1 LSTSADRQTG
11 DFGRRLREARE
22 RKGVSL
28 REIANATKISVGILE
43 ALERN
48 DISHLPGGIFG
59 RGFVRS
65 FAGEVG
71 LDPEATIQ
79 EFIAQ
84 FRDDSVT
91 AGHPSS
97 TQIEDN
103 EALESHRRM
112 ALTFLVLVVLSV
124 LVVGV
129 ILYFTLT
136 DSRRPSAAA
145 ARPAVTEPP
154 AVPLVESPAGAAA
167 LVSSSSSSG
176 AASDSGAPP
185 PVVADQ
191 RPPAA
196 GVALVVNVSVSR
208 VCWVSATVDG
218 EKQFERILQTGDHRT
233 VEVRRDLV
241 LTAGDAAAV
250 RMTINGADAR
260 PLGKPGE
267 VVTVRLNPTNFKS
280 FLPVP

>member
-1 LSTSADRQTG
+1 LTIPVDRQTG
-11 DFGRRLREARE
+11 DLGRRLREARE

-28 REIANATKISVGILE
+28 REIANATKISIGVLE

-48 DISHLPGGIFG
+48 DISRLPGGIFG

-103 EALESHRRM
+103 EALESDRRM
-112 ALTFLVLVVLSV
+112 ASTFLVLITLSV
-124 LVVGV
+124 LVVAV
-129 ILYFTLT
+129 ILYFTMTGWRAPLGAT
-136 DSRRPSAAA
+136 ARPSVAATPAAPVVESVRNAAA
-145 ARPAVTEPP
+145 PAP
-154 AVPLVESPAGAAA
+154 
-167 LVSSSSSSG
+167 SSSA
-176 AASDSGAPP
+176 AASDSGSPP
-185 PVVADQ
+185 AVAADE
-191 RPPAA
+191 RPPAGA
-196 GVALVVNVSVSR
+196 VALVVNVSVSR
-208 VCWVSATVDG
+208 GCWISATVDG
-218 EKQFERILQTGDHRT
+218 RKQFERLFQPGDQRT
-233 VEVRRDLV
+233 VEIHRDMV
-241 LTAGDAAAV
+241 LTAGDAGAV
-250 RMTINGADAR
+250 TMTINGAEAR

-267 VVTVRLNPTNFKS
+267 VVTARMNLTNFKS
-280 FLPVP
+280 FLPVR